1 MSSMHHSLANSKQ
14 KVLERNIKDMSLLT
28 HLLSNGLQNTKSFVI
43 PSTTNLACV
52 RYASKKSS
60 GSTRI
65 KPGHP
70 KPKHR
75 GWKVQ
80 DGWSVQ
86 KGQLLATQ
94 LRPRFH
100 PGLYVG
106 MGRNGT
112 LYALEPGKVMVTCEK
127 INPNNTHSWA
137 LMNYAGREESVIY
150 KKHFNVI
157 PQKQHDKFVV
167 IETV

>member
-1 MSSMHHSLANSKQ
+1 MT
-14 KVLERNIKDMSLLT
+14 LLT
-28 HLLSNGLQNTKSFVI
+28 SLFGCTLQSTKPLLNTV
-43 PSTTNLACV
+43 TTNLVSV

-60 GSTRI
+60 GSTRN
-65 KPGHP
+65 KPINL

-80 DGWSVQ
+80 DGHNVLESQ
-86 KGQLLATQ
+86 ILATQ

-106 MGRNGT
+106 FGKNGT
-112 LYALEPGKVMVTCEK
+112 LYALEKGKVMITCEQ
-127 INPNNTHSWA
+127 INPNMKRRWA
-137 LMNYAGREESVIY
+137 RLNYAGRENSVIY

-157 PQKQHDKFVV
+157 PEPQHDRFLL
-167 IETV
+167 IDTV

>member
-1 MSSMHHSLANSKQ
+1 MSF
-14 KVLERNIKDMSLLT
+14 LT
-28 HLLSNGLQNTKSFVI
+28 HLLGSTLQNTRPLTNI
-43 PSTTNLACV
+43 TSTNIVCV
-52 RYASKKSS
+52 RNASKKASS
-60 GSTRI
+60 STRI

-70 KPKHR
+70 RPKHR

-80 DGWSVQ
+80 DGWFVQ
-86 KGQLLATQ
+86 KGHILATQ

-112 LYALEPGKVMVTCEK
+112 LYALEAGRVIITSEK
-127 INPNNTHSWA
+127 INPNTTHTWA
-137 LMNYAGREESVIY
+137 TMNYAGRENSVIY

-157 PQKQHDKFVV
+157 PEKQHNRFILID
-167 IETV
+167 TV

>member
-1 MSSMHHSLANSKQ
+1 MTLLPSLFGC
-14 KVLERNIKDMSLLT
+14 T
-28 HLLSNGLQNTKSFVI
+28 LQSTKSFLNTI
-43 PSTTNLACV
+43 TTNLVCV

-60 GSTRI
+60 TSTRNRPI
-65 KPGHP
+65 NL

-80 DGWSVQ
+80 DGHNVREDQ
-86 KGQLLATQ
+86 ILATQ

-106 MGRNGT
+106 IGRNGT
-112 LYALEPGKVMVTCEK
+112 LYALEKGKVMVTCEK
-127 INPNNTHSWA
+127 ITPNMQNGWA
-137 LMNYAGREESVIY
+137 RLSYAGRENSVIY

-157 PQKQHDKFVV
+157 PEPHHDRFVL
-167 IETV
+167 IDTV